1 MTSQAASRPLFDA
14 PPQVPAHVIF
24 AEQVKVLY
32 VSHPYGAFG
41 AIIAV
46 VIMTIVLWPKVA
58 LTPLLTWAALV
69 IGIEIFG
76 LYHHFEYK
84 HFRNFRIT
92 PPTEITATK
101 RWSRDYV
108 IAAGIAGFFW
118 GLAAFLLHVPDSP
131 AYQMLVILALC
142 LNISFCSVALAIH
155 LPALLSFTIGI
166 VVPLIAKQ
174 IIVGDHVSY
183 VIAIAIVLW
192 SVLCMGVANRM
203 NRVLLRSLRLRLEN
217 EALTK
222 QFEVLVSQLMIR
234 TQEAERANQAKT
246 RFLAAA
252 SHDLRQPM
260 HAIGLFVGSLRSK
273 IHYPE
278 VRQIVDKI
286 QASVT
291 AMEALFFDLLDI
303 SRLDAGT
310 VVANVRSVCVA
321 EMFDRVAL
329 EFGPQAQDKGIQ
341 LNVIRSTAT
350 VKSDPVLLNRIVNNL
365 VSNAIR
371 YTREG
376 RVLLGC
382 RRAELGVRV
391 ELLDTGIGI
400 PGEHHDDIFQEFF
413 QLQNPDRDRTKG
425 LGLGLSIVQ
434 RHALLLNHPIR
445 VTSVPGK
452 GSCFAITMPYGD
464 GNGDAVRLPAISSA
478 IPRELIG
485 AFIVVIDDESDVRA
499 GMESLLGAW
508 QCLVVTASSG
518 FDAVKQLRRHERA
531 PDLVISDYKLLNG
544 ETGVEAIHNLR
555 QALQHIVPAVL
566 ITGDIEP
573 ERLREAASHGFM
585 LLHKPVDP
593 AKLQTALVDA
603 LGQANHLS
611 PTI

>member
-1 MTSQAASRPLFDA
+1 MASQANDRPMFNA
-14 PPQVPAHVIF
+14 PPNVPADVVF
-24 AEQVKVLY
+24 AEQIKVLF

-46 VIMTIVLWPKVA
+46 NFMVIVLWPKVA
-58 LTPLLTWAALV
+58 ITPLLSWAALV

-76 LYHHFEYK
+76 LYHHYEYND
-84 HFRNFRIT
+84 FRNFRIT
-92 PPTEITATK
+92 APPELTATK

-118 GLAAFLLHVPDSP
+118 GLAAFLLDVPDSP

-142 LNISFCSVALAIH
+142 LNISFCAVALAIH
-155 LPALLSFTIGI
+155 LPALLSFTMGL
-166 VVPLIAKQ
+166 VVPVIAKQ
-174 IIVGDHVSY
+174 LMVGNRVSY
-183 VIAIAIVLW
+183 IIAMAILLW
-192 SVLCMGVANRM
+192 TVLCMGVANRL

-222 QFEVLVSQLMIR
+222 QFEALVSQLMFR

-260 HAIGLFVGSLRSK
+260 HAIGLFVGTLRTK

-286 QASVT
+286 QASVV

-303 SRLDAGT
+303 SRLDAGSI
-310 VVANVRSVCVA
+310 VANVRSFSLT

-329 EFGPQAQDKGIQ
+329 EFGPQAQDKDIRFD
-341 LNVIRSTAT
+341 VIRSTAS
-350 VKSDPVLLNRIVNNL
+350 VKSDPILLNRIVNNL

-382 RRAELGVRV
+382 RRTENGIRIEVR
-391 ELLDTGIGI
+391 DTGIGI
-400 PGEHHDDIFQEFF
+400 PEEHLDDIFQEFF

-434 RHALLLNHPIR
+434 RHASLLDHPIR
-445 VTSVPGK
+445 VSSTPGK
-452 GSCFAITMPYGD
+452 GSCFSIS
-464 GNGDAVRLPAISSA
+464 LPIGVAQQQPTVANAKLSV
-478 IPRELIG
+478 PRELVG
-485 AFIVVIDDESDVRA
+485 AFIVVVDDESDVRE
-499 GMESLLGAW
+499 GMESLLSAW

-531 PDLVISDYKLLNG
+531 PDLVICDFKLLNG
-544 ETGVEAIHNLR
+544 ETGLDAIRTLR
-555 QALQHIVPAVL
+555 QALQQIVPVVL

-573 ERLREAASHGFM
+573 ARLREAANEGLT
-585 LLHKPVDP
+585 LLHKPVEPD
-593 AKLQTALVDA
+593 KLQVAMIDA
-603 LGQANHLS
+603 LRRADQLNPA
-611 PTI
+611 